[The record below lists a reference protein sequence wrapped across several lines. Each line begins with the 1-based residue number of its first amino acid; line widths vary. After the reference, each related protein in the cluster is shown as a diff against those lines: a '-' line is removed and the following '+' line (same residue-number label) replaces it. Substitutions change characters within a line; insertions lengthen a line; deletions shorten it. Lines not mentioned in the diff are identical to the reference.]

1 MSWDE
6 APNAL
11 LVSYRDIWSAMADQD
26 PIPLIRVFGDGRVL
40 IHYPAYTPKARDY
53 ELQLQPQELENLLRS
68 LLGQGLA
75 TFDADAV
82 IRLKSAE

>member
-40 IHYPAYTPKARDY
+40 IHYPAYTPKARVY
-53 ELQLQPQELENLLRS
+53 ELQLQPQELEDLLRS